1 MTISHRGRLPLIL
14 CHHRTASAIKIKRM
28 QGPSDGSTHH
38 TAATDTMMTNAGFGF
53 GAGGV
58 GIDMASDAAD
68 ESADRALTSVRRKL
82 DQSLSV
88 EYTVNELI
96 TTATDPTNLAQIFFG
111 EFDAP
116 TGFFFADRAMIVGC
130 SRLESSSVMLF
141 FLQDGFL
148 FLNRFFIFPFSSS
161 FHMSCHFLRISPCM
175 SPPAI
180 FVATCQNGHFKDF
193 DS

>member
-1 MTISHRGRLPLIL
+1 MMT
-14 CHHRTASAIKIKRM
+14 T
-28 QGPSDGSTHH
+28 T
-38 TAATDTMMTNAGFGF
+38 TNAGFGF

-111 EFDAP
+111 EFDAA
-116 TGFFFADRAMIVGC
+116 TGVFCC
-130 SRLESSSVMLF
+130 SF
-141 FLQDGFL
+141 
-148 FLNRFFIFPFSSS
+148 
-161 FHMSCHFLRISPCM
+161 C
-175 SPPAI
+175 
-180 FVATCQNGHFKDF
+180 
-193 DS
+193 